1 MVPPPSQMAPPTS
14 SQTQNAPYT
23 PAYHPQFANATPF
36 MPRSGL
42 SYPPPPGSSLPPP
55 PTSTIPP
62 PPVGQPSSEPGASP
76 LPQEPSSTHSHFT
89 GPHSRAGITAAQLYS
104 LNVIGSGRR
113 SLELD
118 DVRRNPGFPPREPI
132 SRRKRAAAARSPER
146 HESRVQSRRFNGQP
160 QKASNS
166 NDLINLN
173 RIPHPEEDASLRSY
187 SWKEDDDWIS
197 VGFPVSPEA

>member
-62 PPVGQPSSEPGASP
+62 PPVGQPSSDPSASS
-76 LPQEPSSTHSHFT
+76 LPQEQSSTHSHFT
-89 GPHSRAGITAAQLYS
+89 GPHSRTGITAAQLYS
-104 LNVIGSGRR
+104 LNVVGSGRR
-113 SLELD
+113 RHTWMMCEEIPVSRPANQSAAENAQQQPEAPKDTKVALNLAFYWPAAESEQFERPDQSEPNPAPRRRRVPSLLQLEGRRRLD
-118 DVRRNPGFPPREPI
+118 QRGFP
-132 SRRKRAAAARSPER
+132 
-146 HESRVQSRRFNGQP
+146 RFP
-160 QKASNS
+160 
-166 NDLINLN
+166 
-173 RIPHPEEDASLRSY
+173 
-187 SWKEDDDWIS
+187 
-197 VGFPVSPEA
+197 